1 MNERGGGGGE
11 EREKEIVMDGYMLMN
26 KKIKKAKPFN
36 ILF

>member
-26 KKIKKAKPFN
+26 NLKIKKIKK
-36 ILF
+36 